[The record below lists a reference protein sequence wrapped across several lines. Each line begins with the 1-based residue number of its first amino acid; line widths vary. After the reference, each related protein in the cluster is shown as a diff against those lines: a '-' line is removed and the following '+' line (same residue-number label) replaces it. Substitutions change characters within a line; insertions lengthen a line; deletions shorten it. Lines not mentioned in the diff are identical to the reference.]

1 MKTTTA
7 ALNVRYAP
15 HQGVCVTGS
24 KISTNELNNGGE
36 WLLLSLFTTGTSLLR
51 LNLGWGRCG
60 FSEGN
65 NICHPF
71 GNYIPWM
78 LIKPEKNKNLIFNF
92 QTNTFS

>member
-7 ALNVRYAP
+7 ARNVRYAP
-15 HQGVCVTGS
+15 HKGVCVTGI
-24 KISTNELNNGGE
+24 KFPQMNL
-36 WLLLSLFTTGTSLLR
+36 TTGVNAFYSASLQPEHHFSVSI
-51 LNLGWGRCG
+51 CG
-60 FSEGN
+60 GFPEEN